1 MCMLDRRVQ
10 ILLDAD
16 RYRRLA
22 AEAAARGTSVA
33 AIVREAI
40 DRALPGDPAR
50 RAAAARR
57 LLDAPD
63 MAVPDVDDLKAELRA
78 IRSRRG

>member
-1 MCMLDRRVQ
+1 MRMLDRRVQ

-33 AIVREAI
+33 AVVREAI
-40 DRALPGDPAR
+40 DRALPGDPTR

-57 LLDAPD
+57 ILDAPD
-63 MAVPDVDDLKAELRA
+63 MPVPDVEELTAELRS
-78 IRSRRG
+78 IRSRRA